1 MPYIEE
7 IVKAGETI
15 EITRYFSGRFGKH
28 GKRSNPVKT
37 TTESQ
42 MKRND
47 RAAAR
52 KLRRIVNANF
62 KKNDYHIVLGY
73 AGKKPETEEDMKKDI
88 RVFLRR
94 LSRRYKKAGQP
105 MKYIYVCEVGKKGA
119 RHVHI
124 LLNRGV
130 SDEVIQECWTFGRIH
145 TNLLDDKGD
154 YSQLSDYLIKFTTKE
169 LHEGRAKQRYSCSR
183 NLVKPKIEKKII
195 MRNVFRKDPKRKGY
209 YIASKYEGETDM
221 GYSMQHFMLI
231 KGMSLR
237 I

>member
-7 IVKAGETI
+7 VVKAGDTI

-28 GKRSNPVKT
+28 GKRSNPEKA

-42 MKRND
+42 IKRND

-62 KKNDYHIVLGY
+62 GKHDKHIVLGY
-73 AGKKPETEEDMKKDI
+73 GDHKPETEEEMKKDVRI
-88 RVFLRR
+88 FLRR
-94 LSRRYKKAGQP
+94 LGRRYKAAGLA
-105 MKYIYVCEVGKKGA
+105 MKYIYVCEVGSKGA

-124 LLNRGV
+124 LLNKGIN
-130 SDEVIQECWTFGRIH
+130 DEIIQECWGHGRIH

-169 LHEGRAKQRYSCSR
+169 LHEGRTKQRYSCSR
-183 NLVKPKIEKKII
+183 NLVKPIIEKKIVQ
-195 MRNVFRKDPKRKGY
+195 RNVFRKDPKRKGY
-209 YIASKYEGETDM
+209 YCASKFEGETDM